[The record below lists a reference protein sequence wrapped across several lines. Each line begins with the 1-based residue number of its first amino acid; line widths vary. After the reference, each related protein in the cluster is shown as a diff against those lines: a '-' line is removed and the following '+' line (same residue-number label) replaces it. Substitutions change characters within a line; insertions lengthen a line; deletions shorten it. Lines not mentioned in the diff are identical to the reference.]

1 MPQLSIILL
10 LLILL
15 SCSPTVKDTS
25 KEKITLLDTDKR
37 HLIYQSNDLGLHWEV
52 FATDLP
58 YNTPSFIIQPFGKK
72 MLLSTE
78 NDGLFISNQ
87 SKTEWEKIG
96 QLIPKTK
103 VNALDVK
110 DGQILISLF
119 RKGVYISNN
128 EGQLWQSLNEGLEDL
143 NTMCVLL
150 LENELLTGT
159 DSGLFK
165 FNTKQRTWTKV
176 FEGQQV
182 VSLQQADNKIIAGTT
197 AGILLSTDEGNS
209 WEWIHQKGALH
220 NTAILNGR
228 IFGMYISN
236 DIYVSDDWGATW
248 TLGQYDPKIGSYIYD
263 VTYVEPY
270 YLMTNNHGV
279 HRSADHGK
287 TWDFIYPNKEFLFFD
302 FAIDEGIIFAST
314 RDF

>member
-1 MPQLSIILL
+1 M
-10 LLILL
+10 
-15 SCSPTVKDTS
+15 
-25 KEKITLLDTDKR
+25 
-37 HLIYQSNDLGLHWEV
+37 
-52 FATDLP
+52 
-58 YNTPSFIIQPFGKK
+58 
-72 MLLSTE
+72 
-78 NDGLFISNQ
+78 SNQ
-87 SKTEWEKIG
+87 SKIEWEEIG
-96 QLIPKTK
+96 QLLPKTK
-103 VNALDVK
+103 VNALDVE
-110 DGQILISLF
+110 DGQILVSLF

-128 EGQLWQSLNEGLEDL
+128 EGQLWQSLNDGLEDL

-150 LENELLTGT
+150 LGNELLTGT

-197 AGILLSTDEGNS
+197 AGILLSIDKGNS
-209 WEWIHQKGALH
+209 WEWIHQEGALH

-228 IFGMYISN
+228 IFGLYISN

-279 HRSADHGK
+279 HRSTDHGK

-302 FAIDEGIIFAST
+302 FAVDEGIIFAST